1 MDRLIIKT
9 WVCGFYKTYAGF
21 LFVLFLLF
29 FGFIRGQE
37 HLAIAQFLV
46 YDTANLI
53 YPAAV
58 FLIYAALL
66 VFYTR
71 HFFLNPRNRFLS
83 DLVYLSANQRL
94 KTLWRGVHWLLLPA
108 TIYGIFLLVIAIL
121 TGMLTSII
129 LVLIFFII
137 LNVTL
142 TCLFDRMLIRPGEK
156 IYGFTSGFS
165 FSLGGKWSFS
175 TFLIKHLILC
185 RSLPFI
191 MTKLLS
197 MLNLFFFSILIP
209 TVDYLD
215 RFLGI
220 AIFTAI
226 LSNGLLPYEM
236 FHFSL
241 RKMTFLRNLPIGR
254 SFIFLQI
261 WMTMGV
267 LLLPEIFY
275 IYRNFMNYVKLD
287 FLTIHLLAAV
297 SLLIFLFSSQ
307 LVFRLDQ
314 KNFTSSILGILLF
327 IVFYLLFDL
336 PATFLLILLL
346 FSSYYLFYHYFYRY
360 ESEYKM
366 QSV

>member
-1 MDRLIIKT
+1 MKRLILKT
-9 WVCGFYKTYAGF
+9 WVGGFYKTYAGF
-21 LFVLFLLF
+21 LFVLFLLI

-46 YDTANLI
+46 HDITNLI
-53 YPAAV
+53 YPAGV
-58 FLIYAALL
+58 FIMYAALL
-66 VFYTR
+66 IFYSR
-71 HFFLNPRNRFLS
+71 HFFLNPKNRFLS
-83 DLVYLSANQRL
+83 DLVYLSAIQRS
-94 KTLWRGVHWLLLPA
+94 KTIGQGVLWLLLPA
-108 TIYGIFLLVIAIL
+108 TFYGIFLLIIAIL
-121 TGMLTSII
+121 AGMLTSIM

-142 TCLFDRMLIRPGEK
+142 ICLFDRMLIRPGEK
-156 IYGFTSGFS
+156 IYIFASRFS

-175 TFLIKHLILC
+175 TFLIKHLILY

-197 MLNLFFFSILIP
+197 MLNLFLFSILIP

-236 FHFSL
+236 FHFSFRRL
-241 RKMTFLRNLPIGR
+241 SFFRNLPIKR
-254 SFIFLQI
+254 SFLYLQI

-267 LLLPEIFY
+267 FLLPEIFF
-275 IYRNFMNYVKLD
+275 IYRNYVKYVKLD

-297 SLLIFLFSSQ
+297 SVLIFLFSSQ
-307 LVFRLDQ
+307 LVYRLDQ
-314 KNFTSSILGILLF
+314 KNFTSSIMGILLF

-346 FSSYYLFYHYFYRY
+346 FSSYFLFYHYFYRY
-360 ESEYKM
+360 ESEYKI